1 MGAKRSTYWVK
12 WSIGRL
18 VGFVGLEVQKMND
31 YHDPALV
38 DQPVDVPYP
47 ELPGV
52 PPSPMLTADKLPAS
66 GPGRTEINRRLSQGI
81 GQLMLLGI
89 GIMLLVFGGLS
100 LSQTGFDFGAEAI
113 QASVAGFH
121 HTALMAII
129 DLGLGL
135 TLVVA
140 GARSRLDWGSV
151 RLLGGISLAFGVVLL
166 AEPTVLHGWLG
177 THAASG
183 WLFVIIGA
191 VMLVTAIVHPLVLG
205 DEGEGIS

>member
-1 MGAKRSTYWVK
+1 
-12 WSIGRL
+12 
-18 VGFVGLEVQKMND
+18 MND
-31 YHDPALV
+31 RRDPALM

-47 ELPGV
+47 DIPGV
-52 PPSPMLTADKLPAS
+52 AAPPMLTADMLPTP
-66 GPGRTEINRRLSQGI
+66 GPDRNAINRRVGQGI

-89 GIMLLVFGGLS
+89 GVMLLVFGGLT
-100 LSQTGFDFGAEAI
+100 LSQTGFEFGAEAN

-135 TLVVA
+135 TLVAA

-151 RLLGGISLAFGVVLL
+151 RLLGGIGLAFGVVLL
-166 AEPTVLHGWLG
+166 AEPAALHSWLG

-205 DEGEGIS
+205 DEGDSIA